1 MNSSVHEKKMKNRE
15 KFTHKVY
22 NHANMACASL
32 FIGFTG
38 LMIKLGQSG
47 HNVGEVIQTK

>member
-1 MNSSVHEKKMKNRE
+1 MSWVLTDINSSVVEKKDEKWRE
-15 KFTHKVY
+15 KKNTHIVD

-38 LMIKLGQSG
+38 LMIKLG
-47 HNVGEVIQTK
+47 